1 MKKNLKNAHWFE
13 LKGYDRVR
21 AIFKLRKSINKFGDK
36 LGKKNHILNIILKN
50 NITNNK
56 FIDLNITRFYPEAKP
71 INFSNYL
78 IKQSNNVQFYEEKK
92 NSNIYSTEEK
102 STTYQTNEIITN
114 NIIKNNDNSNR
125 NDKFYNVSK
134 EKVKSYISKTKIDKK
149 FSCINK
155 ERKKSFIKKISIDY
169 KNDTKNFNFF
179 QPLQKER
186 KNSIFFNSSSSDIHS
201 NNISPRYNNN
211 NINNTIT
218 INLKKY
224 VNKQENNI
232 YKTALNNSTLNMS
245 LFNKNI
251 IPKIKFIK
259 INSKKILDKFKKSYS
274 TSNINK
280 INIKSRNISNKIY
293 NNKAQ
298 KKKEST
304 KYKTISVESNINH
317 INLSRNSEKNIDGNI
332 KSKGMN
338 KLMTKTFKFFKRKKM
353 PSYLNL
359 PKINKISFPKDEFY
373 SGNNYK
379 INNGSFDHYIILK
392 DEKNQVINKIL
403 TNDKFNSLI

>member
-1 MKKNLKNAHWFE
+1 MKKNLKNTHWFA

-36 LGKKNHILNIILKN
+36 LGKKKHILNIILKN
-50 NITNNK
+50 NFINNK

-92 NSNIYSTEEK
+92 YSNLYSTDEK
-102 STTYQTNEIITN
+102 STTIQTNDILTG
-114 NIIKNNDNSNR
+114 NIIKNNDNFIK
-125 NDKFYNVSK
+125 NDKFNGVSK
-134 EKVKSYISKTKIDKK
+134 EKIKYYIHEAKKDKK
-149 FSCINK
+149 ISCIK
-155 ERKKSFIKKISIDY
+155 VRKKSFIKKISIDY
-169 KNDTKNFNFF
+169 KNDTKNYNSI

-186 KNSIFFNSSSSDIHS
+186 KNSIFFNSSTSDINS

-211 NINNTIT
+211 TNNT

-224 VNKQENNI
+224 LNKKENNNI
-232 YKTALNNSTLNMS
+232 YKNALNNSNLNIS

-251 IPKIKFIK
+251 IPKIKLIK
-259 INSKKILDKFKKSYS
+259 LNSKKILNIFIKSYS

-280 INIKSRNISNKIY
+280 INIKSKNIANKIY
-293 NNKAQ
+293 NNKFQ
-298 KKKEST
+298 KKKESN
-304 KYKTISVESNINH
+304 KYKTISFESNINS
-317 INLSRNSEKNIDGNI
+317 INLSRNSEKNINENL

-338 KLMTKTFKFFKRKKM
+338 KLMTKTFKSFKRKKI

-359 PKINKISFPKDEFY
+359 PKINKITFPKKEFY
-373 SGNNYK
+373 SGFNYK
-379 INNGSFDHYIILK
+379 INNCSFDHYIILK
-392 DEKNQVINKIL
+392 DEKNQVINKIF
-403 TNDKFNSLI
+403 TYDKFNSLI